1 MKKEREYLPIE
12 KAMGKRYSQGIVQSQ
27 RKKEKTMFRQEAEY
41 TMGVASSKSRI
52 SEETGRVCGV
62 GDG

>member
-1 MKKEREYLPIE
+1 MKMEREYLPLE
-12 KAMGKRYSQGIVQSQ
+12 KATGKRYLQSQ

-41 TMGVASSKSRI
+41 TMGFASSKSRI

>member
-1 MKKEREYLPIE
+1 MKMERQYLPLE
-12 KAMGKRYSQGIVQSQ
+12 KAMGKRYSQGIVQSH

-41 TMGVASSKSRI
+41 TMGFASSKSRI
-52 SEETGRVCGV
+52 SEDGV